1 MRGKRRGRN
10 NRNHCQL
17 STTHYFLRGKR
28 MKLRAARF
36 VCCAAALGAAQVF
49 AQTKDNT
56 AVCHTPA
63 ETKAATTPA
72 RLMEG
77 YGKVHMPI
85 TTKSEEAQRFFNQG
99 LALLHSFWAYEADR
113 SFEYAAQ
120 LDPECAMAQWGI
132 AMAAV
137 NEKRRD
143 EAIKRAKELAA
154 KASERER
161 LYIAAVEARY
171 QGERAAIQNN
181 GFLGSTEPYQKA
193 LRKIVAFYQ
202 DDLEA
207 KLFLALAL
215 MSGYERDGAPKPG
228 TVEAIALLQVVLAK
242 APNHLAANHYMIHA
256 TESGRRAIDGAS
268 AADVY
273 GSLAPKVGHAVH
285 MPGHTYVHIDR
296 WDDAAKAF
304 ESSAEVDRAYIR
316 DNKETTDHAAG
327 PYGHNIHFLTMV
339 YGYQGRYRDAVRVS
353 RELLDA
359 TKAPEERKSRAAFEG
374 RLSTLRAL
382 VRFEKYDEILNGKS
396 LPDDGEF
403 EVLKAWRYYAQ
414 ALANI
419 GRLDL
424 AAARSQL
431 DTLER
436 EIAWLKEKF
445 GKAKD
450 LPQAGRQRQQLRA
463 LAVAPIELKARLAAR
478 EVNLTPLVRSINVPG
493 SGSPAEQAKKED
505 EAISLLRAGIEEE
518 IKLGY
523 SEPPLYPNPMEEVA
537 GKVCLELKRW
547 KEAEE
552 FFAAALE
559 RDPGSGRAHFGLMQ
573 AQQALGKDAE
583 ARKSYAKFLKA
594 WAKADADLPEMK
606 RAKEMATTYSASVKN

>member
-1 MRGKRRGRN
+1 
-10 NRNHCQL
+10 
-17 STTHYFLRGKR
+17 
-28 MKLRAARF
+28 MKLRTAILAC
-36 VCCAAALGAAQVF
+36 CCAAVFVAQVS
-49 AQTKDNT
+49 AQTKEARQDNT
-56 AVCHTPA
+56 AVCHTPTA
-63 ETKAATTPA
+63 TKAATAAA
-72 RLMEG
+72 RLVDG

-85 TTKSEEAQRFFNQG
+85 ATKSEEAQKFFDQG
-99 LALLHSFWAYEADR
+99 LALLHSFWFYEADR
-113 SFEYAAQ
+113 SFERAAQ

-143 EAIKRAKELAA
+143 EAVKRAKELAA

-161 LYIAAVEARY
+161 LYVDAVEARY
-171 QGERAAIQNN
+171 QGERATIQNN
-181 GFLGSTEPYQKA
+181 GFLGASETYQKA
-193 LRKIVAFYQ
+193 MRKIVAFYP

-228 TVEAIALLQVVLAK
+228 TVEAIALLQVTLAK
-242 APNHLAANHYMIHA
+242 DPKHLAAHHYMIHA
-256 TESGRRAIDGAS
+256 TESGKRAIDGAS
-268 AADVY
+268 SADVY

-327 PYGHNIHFLTMV
+327 PYGHNVHFLATV

-353 RELLDA
+353 QELLDA
-359 TKAPEERKSRAAFEG
+359 TRAPDEQKSRATLEG
-374 RLSTLRAL
+374 RISMVRAL

-396 LPDDGEF
+396 LPDEGEF
-403 EVLKAWRYYAQ
+403 EVFKPWRYYALG
-414 ALANI
+414 LAKI
-419 GRLDL
+419 SKGDV
-424 AAARSQL
+424 AATRAQL
-431 DTLER
+431 DMLER
-436 EIAWLKEKF
+436 EIAWLKEKL

-463 LAVAPIELKARLAAR
+463 LAVAPLELQARILAGKGK
-478 EVNLTPLVRSINVPG
+478 T
-493 SGSPAEQAKKED
+493 D
-505 EAISLLRAGIEEE
+505 EAIAKLREGVEEE

-523 SEPPLYPNPMEEVA
+523 SEPPLYLNPMEEVA

-552 FFAAALE
+552 FFGAALE
-559 RDPGSGRAHFGLMQ
+559 RDPGSGRAYFGLMQ
-573 AQQALGKDAE
+573 AQQALGKDVE

-594 WAKADADLPEMK
+594 WAKADADLPEMR
-606 RAKEMATTYSASVKN
+606 RAKELAGTYSAP

>member
-1 MRGKRRGRN
+1 M
-10 NRNHCQL
+10 Q
-17 STTHYFLRGKR
+17 
-28 MKLRAARF
+28 LRAAIL
-36 VCCAAALGAAQVF
+36 VCCVATLGAAPAF
-49 AQTKDNT
+49 AQTKEKPQDNN
-56 AVCHTPA
+56 AVCHTPTA
-63 ETKAATTPA
+63 TKAATTPA
-72 RLMEG
+72 RLVDG

-85 TTKSEEAQRFFNQG
+85 ATKSEEAQRFFDQG
-99 LALLHSFWAYEADR
+99 LALLHSFWSYEADR
-113 SFEYAAQ
+113 SFERAAQ

-132 AMAAV
+132 AMSAV

-143 EAIKRAKELAA
+143 EAVKRAKELAA

-161 LYIAAVEARY
+161 LYIDAVEARY
-171 QGERAAIQNN
+171 QGERATIQNN
-181 GFLGSTEPYQKA
+181 GFLGASEPYQKA
-193 LRKIVAFYQ
+193 MRKIVAFYP

-228 TVEAIALLQVVLAK
+228 TVEAIALLQVALAK
-242 APNHLAANHYMIHA
+242 DPKHMAAHHYMIHA
-256 TESGRRAIDGAS
+256 TESGKRAVDGATS
-268 AADVY
+268 ADVY

-296 WDDAAKAF
+296 WDDAARAF
-304 ESSAEVDRAYIR
+304 ESSAEVDRSYIR

-327 PYGHNIHFLTMV
+327 PYGHNVHFLATV
-339 YGYQGRYRDAVRVS
+339 YGYQGRYRDARRAS
-353 RELLDA
+353 QELLDA
-359 TKAPEERKSRAAFEG
+359 TKAPDEQKSRTAIEG
-374 RLSTLRAL
+374 RISMLRAL

-396 LPDDGEF
+396 LPDEGAF
-403 EVLKAWRYYAQ
+403 EVLKAWRYYALG
-414 ALANI
+414 LAKI
-419 GRLDL
+419 GNGDV
-424 AAARSQL
+424 AATRSQIE
-431 DTLER
+431 TLER

-463 LAVAPIELKARLAAR
+463 LAVAPLELQARVFAR
-478 EVNLTPLVRSINVPG
+478 EG
-493 SGSPAEQAKKED
+493 KAD
-505 EAISLLRAGIEEE
+505 EAVAKLREGVEEE

-552 FFAAALE
+552 FFRSALE
-559 RDPGSGRAHFGLMQ
+559 RDPGSGRAYFGLMR

-583 ARKSYAKFLKA
+583 ARDSYAKFVKA
-594 WAKADADLPEMK
+594 WAKADADLPEM
-606 RAKEMATTYSASVKN
+606 RQAKELAGIYSASGGN

>member
-1 MRGKRRGRN
+1 
-10 NRNHCQL
+10 
-17 STTHYFLRGKR
+17 
-28 MKLRAARF
+28 MKLRTAILAF
-36 VCCAAALGAAQVF
+36 CGAAVIVAQVL
-49 AQTKDNT
+49 AQTKETRQDNT
-56 AVCHTPA
+56 AVCHTPTA
-63 ETKAATTPA
+63 TKAATMPA
-72 RLMEG
+72 RLVDG

-85 TTKSEEAQRFFNQG
+85 STKSEEAQRFFDQG
-99 LALLHSFWAYEADR
+99 LALLHSFWSYEADR
-113 SFEYAAQ
+113 SFERAAQ

-143 EAIKRAKELAA
+143 EAVKRAKELAA

-161 LYIAAVEARY
+161 LYIEAVEARY
-171 QGERAAIQNN
+171 QGERTTIQNN
-181 GFLGSTEPYQKA
+181 GFLGASEAYQKA
-193 LRKIVAFYQ
+193 MRKIVAFYP

-228 TVEAIALLQVVLAK
+228 TVEAIAFLQVALAK
-242 APNHLAANHYMIHA
+242 DPKHMAAHHYMIHA
-256 TESGRRAIDGAS
+256 TESGKRAIDGAPS
-268 AADVY
+268 ADVY

-296 WDDAAKAF
+296 WDDAAGAF
-304 ESSAEVDRAYIR
+304 EGSAEVDRAYIR

-327 PYGHNIHFLTMV
+327 PYGHNVHFLATV
-339 YGYQGRYRDAVRVS
+339 YGYQGRYRDAVRAS
-353 RELLDA
+353 QELLDA
-359 TKAPEERKSRAAFEG
+359 TKAPDEQKSRAALEG
-374 RLSTLRAL
+374 RISMLRAL

-396 LPDDGEF
+396 LPDSGEF
-403 EVLKAWRYYAQ
+403 EVIKAWRYYAHS
-414 ALANI
+414 LAKI
-419 GRLDL
+419 GKLDL
-424 AAARSQL
+424 AAARAQL
-431 DTLER
+431 DALER

-463 LAVAPIELKARLAAR
+463 LAVAPIELQARILTREGKAA
-478 EVNLTPLVRSINVPG
+478 
-493 SGSPAEQAKKED
+493 
-505 EAISLLRAGIEEE
+505 EAIAKLREGVEEE

-552 FFAAALE
+552 FFRSALE
-559 RDPGSGRAHFGLMQ
+559 RDPGSGRAYFGLMR

-583 ARKSYAKFLKA
+583 ARGSYAKFVKA
-594 WAKADADLPEMK
+594 WAKADADLPEM
-606 RAKEMATTYSASVKN
+606 RHAKELAGTYSASGGN